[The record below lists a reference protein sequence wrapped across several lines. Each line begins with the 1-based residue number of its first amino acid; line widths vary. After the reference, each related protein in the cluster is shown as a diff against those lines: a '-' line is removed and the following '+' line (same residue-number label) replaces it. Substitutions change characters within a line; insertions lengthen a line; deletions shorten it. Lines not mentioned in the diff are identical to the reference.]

1 VARFQSWS
9 ALSKSQAKAFM
20 REMQTAEIGEPGEWF
35 QIAIAHQQS
44 NQQSNQ
50 LIQSTNW

>member
-44 NQQSNQ
+44 NQ
-50 LIQSTNW
+50 LIQSTNPIN